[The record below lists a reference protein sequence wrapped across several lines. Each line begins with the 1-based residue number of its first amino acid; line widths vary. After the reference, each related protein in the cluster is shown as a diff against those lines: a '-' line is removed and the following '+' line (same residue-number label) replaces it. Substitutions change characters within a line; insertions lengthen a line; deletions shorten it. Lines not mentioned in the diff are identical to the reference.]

1 MYVKKSDPKLWELEK
16 WTMVAVW
23 ENKHIME
30 FLWVDGM
37 YGRRKPSVW
46 DEVIMGHAN
55 QKVSEYGEIL
65 WHKSDFILLTQ
76 REW

>member
-1 MYVKKSDPKLWELEK
+1 MTNEEKKADSKLWELEK

-46 DEVIMGHAN
+46 EVVIMGHAN
-55 QKVSEYGEIL
+55 QRVSEYGEIIG
-65 WHKSDFILLTQ
+65 HKSDYFTY
-76 REW
+76 